1 LDGSLDLDGLTPNHY
16 DFNLVLDRLDIQSKF
31 FRGPLNAQ
39 LHLADTDFY
48 GHHWPKLSGQID
60 FKDCTVSV
68 PAIPDSDGSLPEV
81 VFDVQVNVGD
91 KVHFYSPYLYDLY
104 LAGQFHVGGVTSHPK
119 MSGSLQVKR
128 GGTINYLK
136 TVFKVREG
144 TAYFNQVG
152 SFLPSI
158 DFLADTRLTQA
169 KVFLSAKGPLG
180 GNMDLQLTSSPE
192 MSQTQIIQMLTL
204 RNAYKSGQTNMDV
217 GDLLSVGLQMS
228 FLSEVEGAMKD
239 FLYLDQF
246 AISRGN
252 GSAFDT
258 HTAETDTNKYD
269 FNVEMGKYIS
279 DKVMLKYTRGLG
291 GTNIN
296 RYGVQYDVND
306 RLGLTLEREGGAY
319 VVGLE
324 ARTTF

>member
-1 LDGSLDLDGLTPNHY
+1 ME
-16 DFNLVLDRLDIQSKF
+16 
-31 FRGPLNAQ
+31 
-39 LHLADTDFY
+39 
-48 GHHWPKLSGQID
+48 LSGE
-60 FKDCTVSV
+60 
-68 PAIPDSDGSLPEV
+68 IPVKLLCKTMGIQRSS
-81 VFDVQVNVGD
+81 FYAW
-91 KVHFYSPYLYDLY
+91 KKHFSQP
-104 LAGQFHVGGVTSHPK
+104 
-119 MSGSLQVKR
+119 SGSLQVKR

-217 GDLLSVGLQMS
+217 GDLLAVGLQMS